1 MRCDP
6 EKGTQSRKN
15 FTREAFKE
23 NDVKTMAHPRGARG
37 AIAPLRL
44 SRPLKI
50 LNVTPQ
56 VTNIYIQLMLST
68 KSA

>member
-1 MRCDP
+1 MISIVWVALNQWR
-6 EKGTQSRKN
+6 TQG
-15 FTREAFKE
+15 
-23 NDVKTMAHPRGARG
+23 GARG

-56 VTNIYIQLMLST
+56 VTDIYIQPMLST